1 MKVNFFVGMFIFK
14 IFSTGCRQ
22 SSFCWIWISESEI
35 DYVRG
40 EECILKWFSDYGGC
54 AERSEQT
61 NWTSNFRSKNAK
73 FNRMLLERMERSV
86 KNFCKAFYIDQINN
100 GLTSSSIPSLNMKGS
115 FQCQSKYIYIRLYW
129 RGVRGAESAMRLT
142 PESRAGGCEAGRGTE
157 AGCEW
162 VSPRT
167 RRSSASPGVWTLCM
181 MSALWLSWGQK
192 IRLVNDEDRMA
203 SSWCTFKVVGF
214 TVILYVT
221 NVTTSKL

>member
-54 AERSEQT
+54 ADRSEQT

-73 FNRMLLERMERSV
+73 FNRMLLERSV

-115 FQCQSKYIYIRLYW
+115 FQCQSKCPPYW
-129 RGVRGAESAMRLT
+129 RCEGGRVCDATNSGVQSRGLRG
-142 PESRAGGCEAGRGTE
+142 RAGDRGRL
-157 AGCEW
+157 W
-162 VSPRT
+162 HSPWT
-167 RRSSASPGVWTLCM
+167 RRSSASPGVWTLWPLTCM
-181 MSALWLSWGQK
+181 MSTLWLSWGKK
-192 IRLVNDEDRMA
+192 IGQRWRQNGI
-203 SSWCTFKVVGF
+203 SWCTFKVLGF
-214 TVILYVT
+214 TVIL
-221 NVTTSKL
+221 